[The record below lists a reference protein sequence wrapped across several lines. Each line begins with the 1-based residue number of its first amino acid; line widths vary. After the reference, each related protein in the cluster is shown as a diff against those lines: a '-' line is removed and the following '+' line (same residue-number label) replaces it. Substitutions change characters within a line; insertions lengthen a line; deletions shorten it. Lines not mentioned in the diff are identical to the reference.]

1 MTLYCER
8 RGRGPELVLIHG
20 WGLHGGIWGD
30 LLERLERD
38 YSLTVVDLPGHG
50 RSRESAAATT
60 LAALTDAVMAVAP
73 AAATWLG
80 WSFGGLIAM
89 DAARRHAG
97 RVARLVLAGSTPK
110 FVASPD
116 WPHAMS
122 AAVFAEFAA
131 GLEQDYRATLTRFL
145 ALQVNGDDA
154 GRELLRR
161 LRGQIFAHGEPQ
173 PAALAAGL
181 GVLEHSD
188 LRAQLS
194 AIQVPTLVL
203 YGRNDR
209 LAMPAAGDYL
219 AAQIPGARGISFAGA
234 GHAPFLSQPRQF
246 EQVLREF
253 LA

>member
-8 RGRGPELVLIHG
+8 RGHGPELVLIHG

-30 LLERLERD
+30 LPERLATD

-50 RSRESAAATT
+50 RSRKSGLAAT
-60 LAALTDAVMAVAP
+60 LAELGDAVAAVAP
-73 AAATWLG
+73 PSATWIG
-80 WSFGGLIAM
+80 WSLGGLVAM

-110 FVASPD
+110 FVASAD
-116 WPHAMS
+116 WPHAMT
-122 AAVFAEFAA
+122 AAVFAGFAA
-131 GLEQDYRATLTRFL
+131 GLGSDYRATLTRFL

-161 LRGQIFAHGEPQ
+161 LRGQMFAHGEPQ

-181 GVLEHSD
+181 GVLEHTD
-188 LRAQLS
+188 LRARLS
-194 AIQVPTLVL
+194 DIRVPTLVL
-203 YGRNDR
+203 HGRNDR
-209 LAMPAAGDYL
+209 LAMPAAGEYL
-219 AAQIPGARGISFAGA
+219 AARIPGAKGVTFTGA

-246 EQVLREF
+246 EQAVRGF